1 MHHSAVLFFFFS
13 LIDNTYLPTIKDNI
27 FIFAD
32 QLEISMLKKT
42 KIVATISDRNCDIEL
57 IKTLS
62 EVGMDVVRLNTAHQ
76 THDDTLKVVNNV
88 RAVSDKIALLLDTKG
103 PEIRTTKAIES
114 IQVVFGD
121 KITVKGDPE
130 GITSRECVY
139 VNYKGFVKDVPEG
152 SRILI
157 DDGEIELIVVAKS
170 KTELTCEVTNNGVI
184 SGRKSVNIPSVHVK
198 LPTLS
203 LKDIDYIHFAV
214 DHKLDFIAH
223 SFVRNRQDVMAVQKI
238 LDERESDIK
247 IIAKIENQDGVDN
260 IDEILDNVYGIMI
273 ARGDLAVEIPQE
285 RIPIIQK
292 MIIDKC
298 IAKRKPVITA
308 TQMLHSMIQNP
319 RPTRAEISDVANA
332 VYDGTDA
339 IMLSGETAYGKYPVE
354 AVKTMAKIAT
364 EIESATSPMKETP
377 LLIINNEISAFLARS
392 AVKASIELN
401 AKAIIADTN
410 KGRTVRALAAY
421 RGNKLIFAQ
430 CYDKA
435 VMRELALSYG
445 VSPNFSNMKV
455 TTEAFLCDAL
465 NDLKQKYKV
474 KKTDR
479 IVVLAGNFGFSHGPS
494 FIEVSTAEN
503 LKRKCLKTA
512 INP

>member
-1 MHHSAVLFFFFS
+1 MAV
-13 LIDNTYLPTIKDNI
+13 
-27 FIFAD
+27 
-32 QLEISMLKKT
+32 
-42 KIVATISDRNCDIEL
+42 
-57 IKTLS
+57 
-62 EVGMDVVRLNTAHQ
+62 
-76 THDDTLKVVNNV
+76 
-88 RAVSDKIALLLDTKG
+88 
-103 PEIRTTKAIES
+103 ES
-114 IQVVFGD
+114 IPVVHGD
-121 KITVKGDPE
+121 RITLKGDPE
-130 GITSRECVY
+130 GVTSRDCVY
-139 VNYKGFVKDVPEG
+139 VNYKGFVKDVPVS

-157 DDGEIELIVVAKS
+157 DDGDIELIVAEKS
-170 KTELTCEVTNNGVI
+170 KNALICEVANNGEI
-184 SGRKSVNIPSVHVK
+184 SGKKSVNIPSVHVK

-214 DHKLDFIAH
+214 DNKLDFIAH
-223 SFVRNRQDVMAVQKI
+223 SFVRNKQDILAVQKI
-238 LDERESDIK
+238 LNERGSDIK

-260 IDEILDNVYGIMI
+260 IDEILEHVYGIMI

-292 MIIDKC
+292 MIIEKC
-298 IAKRKPVITA
+298 IANRKPVITA

-354 AVKTMAKIAT
+354 SVKTMSKIAM
-364 EIESATSPMKETP
+364 EIETSKRQISETP

-392 AVKASIELN
+392 AVKASLELN

-410 KGRTVRALAAY
+410 KGRTIRALAAY
-421 RGNKLIFAQ
+421 RGSKLIFAQ
-430 CYDKA
+430 CYHKS

-445 VSPNFSNMKV
+445 VYANYSEIYS

-465 NDLKQKYKV
+465 NSLKKNYKV
-474 KKTDR
+474 NKKDR
-479 IVVLAGNFGFSHGPS
+479 IVLLAGNFGLSHGPS
-494 FIEVSTAEN
+494 FIEISTAHN
-503 LKRKCLKTA
+503 LMQQCQKTS

>member
-1 MHHSAVLFFFFS
+1 
-13 LIDNTYLPTIKDNI
+13 
-27 FIFAD
+27 
-32 QLEISMLKKT
+32 MLKKT
-42 KIVATISDRNCDIEL
+42 KIVTTISDRNCDPEL
-57 IKTLS
+57 IKTLN
-62 EVGMDVVRLNTAHQ
+62 EAGMDVVRLNTAHQ
-76 THDDTLKVVNNV
+76 THKDTLKVVNNV
-88 RAVSDKIALLLDTKG
+88 REVSEKIALLLDTKG

-114 IQVVFGD
+114 IPVSFGD
-121 KITVKGDPE
+121 KVTLKGDPE

-139 VNYKGFVKDVPEG
+139 VNYKGFVKDIPVG

-157 DDGEIELIVVAKS
+157 DDGDIELVAIEKVKS
-170 KTELTCEVTNNGVI
+170 SLICEVANSGEI

-203 LKDIDYIHFAV
+203 QKDIDYIHFAV
-214 DHKLDFIAH
+214 DHNLDFIAH
-223 SFVRNRQDVMAVQKI
+223 SFVRNKKDAIAVQKI
-238 LDERESDIK
+238 LDERGSNIK

-260 IDEILDNVYGIMI
+260 IDEILDHVYGVMI

-292 MIIDKC
+292 MIIEKC
-298 IAKRKPVITA
+298 ISRRKPVITA

-354 AVKTMAKIAT
+354 AVKTMAKIAS
-364 EIESATSPMKETP
+364 EIESSKRQINETP

-392 AVKASIELN
+392 AVKASLELN

-410 KGRTVRALAAY
+410 RGRTVRALAAY
-421 RGNKLIFAQ
+421 RGNKIIFAQ
-430 CYDKA
+430 CYHQS

-445 VSPNFSNMKV
+445 VYANFSKLNE

-465 NDLKQKYKV
+465 KDLKRKYKV
-474 KKTDR
+474 NKKDR
-479 IVVLAGNFGFSHGPS
+479 LVVLAGNFGLSHGPS
-494 FIEVSTAEN
+494 FIEISTAQN
-503 LKRKCLKTA
+503 LEQQCQKTV

>member
-1 MHHSAVLFFFFS
+1 
-13 LIDNTYLPTIKDNI
+13 
-27 FIFAD
+27 
-32 QLEISMLKKT
+32 MLKKT
-42 KIVATISDRNCDIEL
+42 KIVATISDRNCDVEL
-57 IKTLS
+57 IKTLQDA
-62 EVGMDVVRLNTAHQ
+62 GMNVVRLNTAHQ
-76 THDDTLKVVNNV
+76 THNDTLKVINNV
-88 RAVSDKIALLLDTKG
+88 RKVSDKIALLLDTKG
-103 PEIRTTKAIES
+103 PEIRTTMAVES
-114 IQVVFGD
+114 IPVVHGD
-121 KITVKGDPE
+121 RITLKGDPE
-130 GITSRECVY
+130 GVTSRDCVY
-139 VNYKGFVKDVPEG
+139 VNYKGFVKDVPVS

-157 DDGEIELIVVAKS
+157 DDGDIELIVAEKS
-170 KTELTCEVTNNGVI
+170 KNALICEVANNGEI
-184 SGRKSVNIPSVHVK
+184 SGKKSVNIPSVHVK

-214 DHKLDFIAH
+214 DNKLDFIAH
-223 SFVRNRQDVMAVQKI
+223 SFVRNKQDILAVQKI
-238 LDERESDIK
+238 LNERGSDIK

-260 IDEILDNVYGIMI
+260 IDEILEHVYGIMI

-292 MIIDKC
+292 MIIEKC
-298 IAKRKPVITA
+298 IANRKPVITA

-354 AVKTMAKIAT
+354 SVKTMSKIAM
-364 EIESATSPMKETP
+364 EIETSKRQISETP

-392 AVKASIELN
+392 AVKASLELN

-410 KGRTVRALAAY
+410 KGRTIRALAAY
-421 RGNKLIFAQ
+421 RGSKLIFAQ
-430 CYDKA
+430 CYHKS

-445 VSPNFSNMKV
+445 VYANYSEIYS

-465 NDLKQKYKV
+465 NSLKKNYKV
-474 KKTDR
+474 NKKDR
-479 IVVLAGNFGFSHGPS
+479 IVLLAGNFGLSHGPS
-494 FIEVSTAEN
+494 FIEISTAHN
-503 LKRKCLKTA
+503 LMQQCQKTS